1 MSQME
6 WNSMLPSLISLNE
19 DLQKIQNEGIS
30 FDVRS
35 GNFVADCVP
44 YLTESKE
51 IKAGILVFP
60 MNMVDKIIKEPKE
73 HTAFWVGG
81 KPCEMDGTPIKGLG
95 IAEMHNPLFDTIV
108 SDYRFSCY
116 PDKGMYPT
124 YYDKI
129 LNYWRVI
136 TAPAVNTDPL
146 ACRKLKKQKLIKPTD
161 SKLVYWDINS
171 SRAHIAGLTDMFKG
185 MKVAIIGLGGTG
197 SYILDF
203 IAKLPLD
210 EIHLFDSDIFKQHN
224 AYRAPGAA
232 PSQILERNITKV
244 QYLSEVYRQMN
255 EAIVPHPEDINPDN
269 KDFLLGMDFIFLC
282 IDNAAVRN
290 EIAHF
295 LIQNNKKFVN
305 SGIGVSLRD
314 GGLAGIIRVSFGE
327 PNQYQHLNDAFDATT
342 EAGEEDLYR
351 DNIQIAELNA
361 FAAMESVF
369 RWKQSLGFY
378 QNSTITYD
386 IEFVMNKNKII
397 YDDPTV

>member
-19 DLQKIQNEGIS
+19 DLQKIQDEGIN

-51 IKAGILVFP
+51 VKAGILVFP
-60 MNMVDKIIKEPKE
+60 MNWKNQKILKPND
-73 HTAFWVGG
+73 HTAYFIGG
-81 KPCEMDGTPIKGLG
+81 KPCEMDGAPIKGLG
-95 IAEMHNPLFDTIV
+95 ILEMRHPLFDTII

-124 YYDKI
+124 YYDKV
-129 LNYWRVI
+129 LNYWRII

-146 ACRKLKKQKLIKPTD
+146 ACRALKKQKLIKPAD

-203 IAKLPLD
+203 ITKLPLE

-224 AYRAPGAA
+224 AFRAPGAA
-232 PSQILERNITKV
+232 PSQILEKNIPKV
-244 QYLSEVYRQMN
+244 QYLTEVYRNMN
-255 EAIVPHPEDINPDN
+255 EAIVPHPENINPNN

-282 IDNAAVRN
+282 IDKAAVRN

-305 SGIGVSLRD
+305 SGIGVSLRE
-314 GGLAGIIRVSFGE
+314 GGLSGIIRVSYGE
-327 PNQYQHLNDAFDATT
+327 PDHYQYLNDAFDATN
-342 EAGEEDLYR
+342 EAKEDDLYR

-378 QNSTITYD
+378 QNSAISYD
-386 IEFVMNKNKII
+386 FAFVLNKNKII

>member
-1 MSQME
+1 
-6 WNSMLPSLISLNE
+6 
-19 DLQKIQNEGIS
+19 
-30 FDVRS
+30 
-35 GNFVADCVP
+35 
-44 YLTESKE
+44 
-51 IKAGILVFP
+51 
-60 MNMVDKIIKEPKE
+60 
-73 HTAFWVGG
+73 
-81 KPCEMDGTPIKGLG
+81 MDGTPIKGLG
-95 IAEMHNPLFDTIV
+95 ILEMRHPLFDTVV

-124 YYDKI
+124 YYDKVI
-129 LNYWRVI
+129 NYWRVI

-146 ACRKLKKQKLIKPTD
+146 ACQALNKIKLIKPAD

-203 IAKLPLD
+203 IAKLPLE

-224 AYRAPGAA
+224 AFRAPGAA
-232 PSQILERNITKV
+232 PSQILEKNIPKV
-244 QYLSEVYRQMN
+244 QYLTEVYRNMN
-255 EAIVPHPEDINPDN
+255 EAIVPHPENINPNN

-282 IDNAAVRN
+282 IDKAAIRN

-295 LIQNNKKFVN
+295 LIRNNKKFVN
-305 SGIGVSLRD
+305 SGIGVSLRE
-314 GGLAGIIRVSFGE
+314 GGLAGIIRVSYGE
-327 PNQYQHLNDAFDATT
+327 PDHYQYLNDAFDATD

-378 QNSTITYD
+378 QNSAISYD
-386 IEFVMNKNKII
+386 LAFVLNKNKII
-397 YDDPTV
+397 YDDPKV

>member
-60 MNMVDKIIKEPKE
+60 MNMVDKIIKEPKK

-95 IAEMHNPLFDTIV
+95 IVEMHNPLFDTIV

-146 ACRKLKKQKLIKPTD
+146 ACRKLKKQKLIKPAD

-327 PNQYQHLNDAFDATT
+327 PNQYQHLNDAFDTTT

-351 DNIQIAELNA
+351 DNIQISELNA

>member
-19 DLQKIQNEGIS
+19 DLQKIQDEGIS

-44 YLTESKE
+44 YLTESME
-51 IKAGILVFP
+51 VKAGILVFP
-60 MNMVDKIIKEPKE
+60 LNMNNKIIKKPTE

-95 IAEMHNPLFDTIV
+95 IAEMHNPLFDDII
-108 SDYRFSCY
+108 SEFRFSCY

-124 YYDKI
+124 YYDKV

-136 TAPAVNTDPL
+136 TAPAENTDHSACLALNRHKLVKPL
-146 ACRKLKKQKLIKPTD
+146 D

-171 SRAHIAGLTDMFKG
+171 TRAHIAGLTDMFKG
-185 MKVAIIGLGGTG
+185 MKIAIIGLGGTG

-203 IAKLPLD
+203 IAKLPLE
-210 EIHLFDSDIFKQHN
+210 EIHLFDSDVFKQHN
-224 AYRAPGAA
+224 AFRAPGAA
-232 PSQILERNITKV
+232 AAHILEQNIPKV
-244 QYLSEVYRQMN
+244 QYYNDLYRQMN
-255 EAIVPHPEDINPDN
+255 EAIVPHPENINPDN
-269 KDFLLGMDFIFLC
+269 KDYLLGMDFIFLC

-290 EIAHF
+290 EIANY
-295 LIQNNKKFVN
+295 LIQHNKKFVN
-305 SGIGVSLRD
+305 SGIGVSLRE
-314 GGLAGIIRVSFGE
+314 GGLAGIIRISYGE
-327 PNQYQHLNDAFDATT
+327 PNRYQYLNDAFDDTN
-342 EAGEEDLYR
+342 EAGADDLYR

-378 QNSTITYD
+378 QDTVNTCDMQFI
-386 IEFVMNKNKII
+386 INKNKII
-397 YDDPTV
+397 YDDPKI